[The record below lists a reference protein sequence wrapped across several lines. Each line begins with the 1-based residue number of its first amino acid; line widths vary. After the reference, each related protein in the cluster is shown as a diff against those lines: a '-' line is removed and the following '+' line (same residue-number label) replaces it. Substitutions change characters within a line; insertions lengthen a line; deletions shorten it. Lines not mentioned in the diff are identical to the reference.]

1 MLDCKHGEMS
11 VEAIDFIKRYY
22 LSASRIQTLV
32 RIVDENNQPVNKA
45 KVQLDMT
52 QHEQY
57 AFSLTGYTDKN
68 GVATFDI
75 GETDSGSFKVDVR
88 NIQHPCYKL
97 ESAAIMI
104 GPRYTEI

>member
-1 MLDCKHGEMS
+1 
-11 VEAIDFIKRYY
+11 
-22 LSASRIQTLV
+22 
-32 RIVDENNQPVNKA
+32 PVKKA

-57 AFSLTGYTDKN
+57 AFSLTSYTDKS

-75 GETDSGSFKVDVR
+75 GETDPGSFKVNVR
-88 NIQHPCYKL
+88 DIQHPCYKF

-104 GPRYTEI
+104 GPRYTEV